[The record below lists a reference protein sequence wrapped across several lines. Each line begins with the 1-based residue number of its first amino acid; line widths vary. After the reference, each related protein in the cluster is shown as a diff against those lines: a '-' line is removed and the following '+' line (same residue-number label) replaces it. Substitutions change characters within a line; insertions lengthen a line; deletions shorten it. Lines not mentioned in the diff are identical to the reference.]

1 MIRLSSLISNG
12 MVLQRD
18 VKNSIWGYSEAGRA
32 IKLSLGSYETETICS
47 DEGYFELELPAY
59 AAGGPW
65 EIILNDG
72 EDEILI
78 RDILFGDVFL
88 LGGQSNMELPVERVM
103 GRYGEEILKTSED
116 EIRMFEVPKEFIFG
130 EKRKELE
137 KGCWIKAKGE
147 ELQLFSAA
155 GYFAAKEI
163 HDREG
168 IPVGLLQTAV
178 GGTPVKTWC
187 SEETVTRL
195 GYDTEEIAEC
205 RQKGYPEKTIK
216 EEEERNLLWRKEAL
230 TEISEVGE
238 TTKGSFCVPGF
249 FEGTELEHVYG
260 GMRFVKTIILSEE
273 DEPEQY
279 EALLYLGAL
288 VDADIVSVNGKQI
301 GETEHRYPPRIY
313 KLPEGVLHV
322 GENVIEVKLLVFGE
336 GGGFVPGKE
345 YELCYGK
352 NFRKKA
358 ALTGEWDYE
367 IIHKMQELPQMTF
380 FQWKACGLYQ
390 GMLYPAR
397 KWKIR
402 GCFFY
407 QGESNTGRPETYE
420 EEFRAMIEEWRKL
433 WNMPEMPVIFV
444 QLAGFSEGK
453 LHTDGTQWAIL
464 REAQRKAGEMTNTM
478 MVQAY
483 DLGEYNDLH
492 PTDKKTVGVRAA
504 LAAEKMI
511 YGRNVLWGNPV
522 PDKIE
527 RKGKTVQITFGPS
540 GIALHTEKRTPD
552 LKEIPG
558 ISQKQ
563 ESNAP
568 VRGFEAVY
576 TDGKRMAAE
585 GRMTGANSVEVTI
598 PANAAGISYAWN
610 DCPWEANLYSE
621 EELPLVPFEVL
632 FQEMQNR
639 E

>member
-1 MIRLSSLISNG
+1 M
-12 MVLQRD
+12 
-18 VKNSIWGYSEAGRA
+18 
-32 IKLSLGSYETETICS
+32 GSYETETICS

-178 GGTPVKTWC
+178 GNP
-187 SEETVTRL
+187 S
-195 GYDTEEIAEC
+195 
-205 RQKGYPEKTIK
+205 
-216 EEEERNLLWRKEAL
+216 NRK
-230 TEISEVGE
+230 
-238 TTKGSFCVPGF
+238 
-249 FEGTELEHVYG
+249 
-260 GMRFVKTIILSEE
+260 
-273 DEPEQY
+273 
-279 EALLYLGAL
+279 
-288 VDADIVSVNGKQI
+288 
-301 GETEHRYPPRIY
+301 
-313 KLPEGVLHV
+313 
-322 GENVIEVKLLVFGE
+322 
-336 GGGFVPGKE
+336 
-345 YELCYGK
+345 
-352 NFRKKA
+352 
-358 ALTGEWDYE
+358 
-367 IIHKMQELPQMTF
+367 
-380 FQWKACGLYQ
+380 
-390 GMLYPAR
+390 
-397 KWKIR
+397 
-402 GCFFY
+402 
-407 QGESNTGRPETYE
+407 
-420 EEFRAMIEEWRKL
+420 
-433 WNMPEMPVIFV
+433 
-444 QLAGFSEGK
+444 
-453 LHTDGTQWAIL
+453 
-464 REAQRKAGEMTNTM
+464 
-478 MVQAY
+478 
-483 DLGEYNDLH
+483 
-492 PTDKKTVGVRAA
+492 
-504 LAAEKMI
+504 
-511 YGRNVLWGNPV
+511 
-522 PDKIE
+522 
-527 RKGKTVQITFGPS
+527 KGKTVQITFGPS